1 MRAHGGIFGRRGT
14 ATVEFALMAPLLLLL
29 LAGSLDFAMLLRTA
43 ACVADAARSGAQY
56 GSLSTANASDISGMQ
71 AAALNSAPGV
81 GGMTAVAVRA
91 CQCPGGAPVSCSG
104 SCAGGKMLIYA
115 QVTTRATAHTVF
127 DYSMFSFSGAAV
139 SRASMRA
146 Q

>member
-1 MRAHGGIFGRRGT
+1 
-14 ATVEFALMAPLLLLL
+14 MAPLLLLL

-43 ACVADAARSGAQY
+43 ACVADAARSGALY
-56 GSLSTANASDISGMQ
+56 GSLSTANAADISGMQ
-71 AAALNSAPGV
+71 TAALNSAPGMS
-81 GGMTAVAVRA
+81 GLTATAVRA

-104 SCAGGKMLIYA
+104 SCTGGKVLIYV

-127 DYSMFSFSGAAV
+127 NYSGLPFSGAAA
-139 SRASMRA
+139 STASMRA